1 MFRRPTLFRAEMPQL
16 LIALR
21 IALPLLYAA
30 LVAVTGDIF
39 FRPGAAVVRLK
50 RARPLVLIVLTFH
63 ALYIGA
69 YTVYEGHCLLATI
82 FELGSLIAFTLL
94 AIYAF
99 VEMRIT
105 SEASGTGFLV
115 STVAFLFQT
124 SSSLFIDTA
133 STIEHTAI
141 LKNPLF
147 NIHVTTAVFGYAAL
161 TLSMIYGTLY
171 LLLFR
176 AMRKNL
182 FGPVYEHLPS
192 LERLERYGIRTT
204 AVGFVFLSIS
214 IVIGGLLL
222 GDSSGIHGMALD
234 PKIIA
239 TVLVW
244 LIFGLTLII
253 RRIARIEGRK
263 LVLFWMC
270 GFALM
275 IISMTLVNAFVTS
288 FHNFL

>member
-1 MFRRPTLFRAEMPQL
+1 MPQL

-21 IALPLLYAA
+21 VLLPLLYAA
-30 LVAVTGDIF
+30 LVVVTGDIF
-39 FRPGAAVVRLK
+39 FRPGVAITRLK
-50 RARPLVLIVLTFH
+50 RARPLVLTVLAFH

-69 YTVYEGHCLLATI
+69 YTVYEGHCLLASI
-82 FELGSLIAFTLL
+82 FELSSLIAFTLL

-105 SEASGTGFLV
+105 SEASGTAFLV
-115 STVAFLFQT
+115 SAVAFLFQA
-124 SSSLFIDTA
+124 SSSLFIDST

-161 TLSMIYGTLY
+161 TLSMIYGALY
-171 LLLFR
+171 LVLFR
-176 AMRKNL
+176 AMQRNL
-182 FGPVYEHLPS
+182 FGPVYDHLPS
-192 LERLERYGIRTT
+192 LEKLERYGIRTT

-214 IVIGGLLL
+214 IVIGGMLM
-222 GDSSGIHGMALD
+222 GSSGIYGAVFD

-244 LIFGLTLII
+244 AIFGATLVI

-263 LVLFWMC
+263 LVLFWMY
-270 GFALM
+270 GFALT
-275 IISMTLVNAFVTS
+275 IVSMTIVNAFVTS
-288 FHNFL
+288 FHSFL